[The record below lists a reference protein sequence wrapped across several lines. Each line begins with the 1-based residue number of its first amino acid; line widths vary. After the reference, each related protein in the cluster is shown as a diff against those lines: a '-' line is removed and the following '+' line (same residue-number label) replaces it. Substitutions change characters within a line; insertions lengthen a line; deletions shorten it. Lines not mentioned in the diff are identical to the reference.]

1 MRATPF
7 SHANRDLSQQG
18 HLKAREVLYPALF
31 TDRLQQ
37 GDQLFFEDTCLW
49 NGKRG
54 QVLDG
59 EQATDRIIY
68 LYCRRFANQPQG
80 YEDAESALRRIPLTV
95 QERFR
100 EPAYQANQ
108 DLTITVWNPYSQTPS
123 EMFKLMAQ
131 WFLYGYYDLSTNIHL
146 QTLLVNVSDMMMGII
161 GGAIPYNTRE
171 NPRTK
176 QPFITVPFEALY
188 AKQAVLAE
196 WRNNQLF
203 WSAFAGGAS

>member
-1 MRATPF
+1 MMTPF
-7 SHANRDLSQQG
+7 SIANRDLSQSG
-18 HLKAREVLYPALF
+18 HLKAREVIYPALF
-31 TDRLQQ
+31 ANRIKH
-37 GDQLFFEDTCLW
+37 GDQLTYEDTCIW
-49 NGKRG
+49 NGERG

-68 LYCRRFANQPQG
+68 LYCRRFANQPKG

-100 EPAYQANQ
+100 DPVHQNNQ
-108 DLTITVWNPYSQTPS
+108 DLTITVWNPHSRTPS

-131 WFLYGYYDLSTNIHL
+131 WFLYGYYDLATDTHA

-161 GGAIPYNTRE
+161 YGSLSFKSCE

-176 QPFITVPFEALY
+176 QPFVAIPFEALY
-188 AKQAVLAE
+188 AHKAVRAE
-196 WRNNQLF
+196 WRNNQLV
-203 WSAFAGGAS
+203 WCAFTEAA